1 MMLLPAAMILLLG
14 AAAAAEGP
22 CDLLGAG
29 GNPCVAAHSTVRALY
44 ANYTGPL
51 YNVTRASDGKSA
63 LIGVLSTGGF
73 ANKSQHD
80 EFCSKLDCVIS
91 NVMDQSGRNNHLG
104 QRHELVNA
112 SLHSITVGP
121 SKTPVYG
128 MWFEPGFGYHVDQ
141 TNGIATGNDPE
152 SIYAVMSGKQYNG
165 DCCFDYGNS
174 ETDDRDDGCG
184 TMEAIYFGNAHWS
197 GNTGA
202 GDGPWA
208 GADLEQGMYYGGGAQ
223 TKVNNYS
230 KPLTHDF
237 VSLTLKGRTD
247 GFTLKG
253 GDATNGTQATM
264 YDGPR
269 PDRDLAGTCGGGKS
283 ATISLQ
289 KCVWGSSNQ
298 TWAFEEDGKSIA
310 SGGFCFDI
318 GGYKTTK
325 GSNIYA
331 WPCGM
336 GSHDN
341 EFWSISDGT
350 ISSLQ
355 PNTPF
360 CVGVKGT
367 AVGSTTV
374 LDDCNSSTSALT
386 VDFTTISGTGSIMQK
401 ASGLCLTAESKAGY
415 QPMRKKGAI
424 VLATGGDNSNSA
436 KGCFYEG
443 FMATGVASDAMD
455 ASIQE
460 NIVAVGYSGWS
471 PADLSWMYV

>member
-1 MMLLPAAMILLLG
+1 
-14 AAAAAEGP
+14 
-22 CDLLGAG
+22 
-29 GNPCVAAHSTVRALY
+29 
-44 ANYTGPL
+44 
-51 YNVTRASDGKSA
+51 
-63 LIGVLSTGGF
+63 
-73 ANKSQHD
+73 
-80 EFCSKLDCVIS
+80 
-91 NVMDQSGRNNHLG
+91 MDQSGRNNHLG
-104 QRHELVNA
+104 KRHQLVNA

-152 SIYAVMSGKQYNG
+152 SIYAVMSGKQYNDG
-165 DCCFDYGNS
+165 CCFDYGNS
-174 ETDDRDDGCG
+174 ETDDSDDGCG
-184 TMEAIYFGNAHWS
+184 TMEAIYFGNAHWH

-223 TKVNNYS
+223 TIVNNQS

-253 GDATNGTQATM
+253 GDATRGTQATM

-269 PDRDLAGTCGGGKS
+269 PDRKLAGTCDGGN
-283 ATISLQ
+283 APISLQ
-289 KCVWGSSNQ
+289 ECVQGSSNQ
-298 TWAFEEDGKSIA
+298 TWAFEKDGKSIA
-310 SGGFCFDI
+310 SAGLCFDI
-318 GGYKTTK
+318 GGFGTTK
-325 GSNIYA
+325 GSGIYA

-336 GSHDN
+336 GSRDN
-341 EFWSISDGT
+341 EFWAIKDGT
-350 ISSLQ
+350 ITSLQ
-355 PNTPF
+355 PNTPY

-367 AVGSTTV
+367 AVGATTV
-374 LDDCNSSTSALT
+374 LDDCTASTSAFV
-386 VDFTTISGTGSIMQK
+386 VDFTPTSGRGTIVHK
-401 ASGLCLTAESKAGY
+401 ASGLCLTAGVKPTLPGY
-415 QPMRKKGAI
+415 QPMRKQGAI
-424 VLATGGDNSNSA
+424 ILATGGDNSNSA

-443 FMATGVASDAMD
+443 YMATGVASDATD

-471 PADLSWMYV
+471 PAQLSKVETSVSIALI